1 MKHKIQRGQKKPYH
15 GMILPEHDKVIHVFR
30 NDVKKGGD
38 DQKHAQKQEQLVI
51 SALVKSSYTQCHDQ
65 RGKRQHRTCIIKK
78 VNVTRHIINR
88 SKISLMT
95 INNDHLLIINR
106 NHYKLLVVYN
116 PAGNPVFNGHR

>member
-1 MKHKIQRGQKKPYH
+1 MKHKIQRGQNKPYQ

-65 RGKRQHRTCIIKK
+65 RGQRQH
-78 VNVTRHIINR
+78 
-88 SKISLMT
+88 
-95 INNDHLLIINR
+95 
-106 NHYKLLVVYN
+106 
-116 PAGNPVFNGHR
+116 